1 MNAKGFSQRDYE
13 NKPGF
18 AGQENKPNQSQ
29 FSNRKTDARR
39 QSSVLRS
46 LSSVLCPRRLLIKA
60 MLPLSKPG
68 NDQYYSRHIGRCS
81 STVEHGFRKA
91 GVEGSNPSIG
101 FVNLQEKY
109 NSLKQ
114 ILKKLGRVVVA
125 YSGGV
130 DSTFLLKAAVDTL
143 GAENVLACIS
153 IGPAEP
159 ANQLQR
165 AVEAAKSIG
174 AELQIV
180 EANELADPNFTA
192 NKADRCFHC
201 KSHLCKV
208 LLDIA
213 RQRGFKHV
221 VFGTNYDD
229 LDDFRPGN
237 RAMKIFGIRSPLAEA
252 RLTKSDIRQLS
263 KELGLPTADLPAS
276 PCLAS
281 RIAYGIEVT
290 EQRLRQIDEAEDFLR
305 ELGFVEFRVRHHD
318 TIARIEVQPGDIDRI
333 AAEPLRSQV
342 VAKMKS
348 LGFKFVTIDLQGF
361 RSGSLNEPLSEKE
374 KQKNL

>member
-1 MNAKGFSQRDYE
+1 
-13 NKPGF
+13 
-18 AGQENKPNQSQ
+18 
-29 FSNRKTDARR
+29 
-39 QSSVLRS
+39 
-46 LSSVLCPRRLLIKA
+46 
-60 MLPLSKPG
+60 
-68 NDQYYSRHIGRCS
+68 
-81 STVEHGFRKA
+81 
-91 GVEGSNPSIG
+91 
-101 FVNLQEKY
+101 VNLQEKY

-130 DSTFLLKAAVDTL
+130 DSTFLLKVAVDTL

-153 IGPAEP
+153 VGPSEP

-165 AVEAAKSIG
+165 AAEAAKSIG

-305 ELGFVEFRVRHHD
+305 KLGLAEFRVRHHD